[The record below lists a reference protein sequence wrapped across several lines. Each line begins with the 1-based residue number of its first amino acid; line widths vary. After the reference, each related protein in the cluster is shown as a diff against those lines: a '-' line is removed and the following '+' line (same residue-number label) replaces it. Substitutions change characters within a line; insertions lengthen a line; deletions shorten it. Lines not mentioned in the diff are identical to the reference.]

1 MAPVGA
7 RRFFFNDIRRAS
19 RSARARAVRSSV
31 AVAVAV
37 DSFSTPRPRPSVDAV
52 LRPRARVLEIS
63 IGNKMKN
70 EMKNT
75 VDKHPS
81 LPVDDPTHTEGPLPS
96 HDSSW
101 THETGDN
108 DQRTT
113 NASRLARV
121 TARRVCTNS
130 SLSLDDDDDDAM
142 TTGAMTMGAMTTGSL
157 RRTNVVRRGSAVTA
171 RAEGTTKKT
180 DGTTMTMDPRCW
192 C

>member
-37 DSFSTPRPRPSVDAV
+37 DSFSTPRRRPSVDGV

-81 LPVDDPTHTEGPLPS
+81 LPVDDPTHRGS
-96 HDSSW
+96 FA
-101 THETGDN
+101 
-108 DQRTT
+108 Q
-113 NASRLARV
+113 SRLVVDARDGGQRP
-121 TARRVCTNS
+121 TNNERVLRGWRASQRVACALA
-130 SLSLDDDDDDAM
+130 LSTTTTMTM

-180 DGTTMTMDPRCW
+180 DGTTMTMDPRC
-192 C
+192 